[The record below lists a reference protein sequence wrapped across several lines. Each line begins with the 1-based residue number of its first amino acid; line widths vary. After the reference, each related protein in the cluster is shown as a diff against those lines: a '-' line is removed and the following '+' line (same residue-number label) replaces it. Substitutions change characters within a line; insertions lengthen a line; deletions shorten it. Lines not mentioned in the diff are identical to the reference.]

1 MTEHSE
7 AAATTPGTS
16 RRLRREAILFAVML
30 AIGLLLPVAIYFTG
44 QLLLGDY
51 SDDGAGVGHLYGD
64 VFADLAAGSPF
75 AWGLILGP
83 WLGIQLVRLLW
94 WPLSR
99 RTRSAGAPG

>member
-1 MTEHSE
+1 MTEQSQ
-7 AAATTPGTS
+7 AAAPTPGIG
-16 RRLRREAILFAVML
+16 RHLRREAILFAAML
-30 AIGLLLPVAIYFTG
+30 AVGLLLPVAIYFTG

-51 SDDGAGVGHLYGD
+51 SEDGAGVGHLYGD

-99 RTRSAGAPG
+99 RARSAHAPG